1 MAKLFTRQKTPS
13 EAVSLIAGILK
24 YDPDQR
30 LKPMEAL
37 AHKFFDELRQ
47 EGARLPSGQPMPD
60 LFNFS
65 KEEIKLAGPEIM
77 KKLSPNWYRGSSGK
91 LV

>member
-1 MAKLFTRQKTPS
+1 MAKLFTRQKTPP

-37 AHKFFDELRQ
+37 AHKFFDDLRQ
-47 EGARLPSGQPMPD
+47 EGARLPSG
-60 LFNFS
+60 
-65 KEEIKLAGPEIM
+65 
-77 KKLSPNWYRGSSGK
+77 
-91 LV
+91 